1 MLKIRLRRTGR
12 KGAAFY
18 RVVVAEHT
26 ARPTGKYVDLV
37 GHFNPKTKELTL
49 NKEQI
54 QHWLNN
60 GAQPTNRVAK
70 LLVGAGV
77 EHKLVNIH
85 TRPERATKNPGKY
98 GEEAAP
104 AGDAPTEAA
113 DAESTP
119 ETSAEAPEAEAA
131 PEEAPATE
139 EKPAE

>member
-37 GHFNPKTKELTL
+37 GHFDPKTKELSL
-49 NKEQI
+49 KKEQI
-54 QHWLNN
+54 QHWLDN

-70 LLVGAGV
+70 LLIGAGV
-77 EHKLVNIH
+77 EHKLVSIH
-85 TRPERATKNPGKY
+85 MRPERATKNPAKY

-104 AGDAPTEAA
+104 AGDAPAEAEAA
-113 DAESTP
+113 PEASVEATDAESTP
-119 ETSAEAPEAEAA
+119 EEAS
-131 PEEAPATE
+131 ATE

>member
-12 KGAAFY
+12 KGAPFY

-37 GHFNPKTKELTL
+37 GHFDPKTKELNL

-54 QHWLNN
+54 KHWLDN

-70 LLVGAGV
+70 ILVGAGV
-77 EHKLVNIH
+77 EHKLVQVHIK
-85 TRPERATKNPGKY
+85 PERATKNPEKY
-98 GEEAAP
+98 GEAEQAP
-104 AGDAPTEAA
+104 ASDAP
-113 DAESTP
+113 AE
-119 ETSAEAPEAEAA
+119 ETAPEAEAPDA
-131 PEEAPATE
+131 PAEEAPAPE